1 MPSGGAAMEADAKVQ
16 QELADALLAKAW
28 SGRTAGALR
37 RLRVH
42 THARTRACGTASS
55 RTHGSHVPTRCALR
69 LRREGARR

>member
-42 THARTRACGTASS
+42 THARMRLRNGVVAYTRLARA
-55 RTHGSHVPTRCALR
+55 HALR
-69 LRREGARR
+69 AAAAPRGSGR